1 MTGVQFPTGSGNFS
15 LHHPVQSSS
24 GAYQGSYPIGNG
36 GSFLAITQLGH
47 EIDHLPPS
55 NAEVK
60 NAWSYI
66 STLRYVFMAWRLVKH
81 RDNFTFTFLFDESGR
96 NSAITPAVNW
106 LK

>member
-1 MTGVQFPTGSGNFS
+1 VEAGNFS
-15 LHHPVQSSS
+15 LHHSVQNGS
-24 GAYQGSYPIGNG
+24 GAHPP
-36 GSFLAITQLGH
+36 SFLSNGYRLLSLKVKQPDR
-47 EIDHLPPS
+47 EVDSSPPS
-55 NAEVK
+55 NDEVK